1 MKYVWLVYLQILFV
15 IGQFNGKK
23 NWIDKHILIC
33 YNKLDKL
40 EVNYIKYHNF
50 DKEQLMSFYT
60 NVSALGNSIL
70 FRGISNDGKRFK
82 ERIEYHPTLYIPT
95 KEETKFRTL
104 EGKPVGEIQ
113 PGTMKECK
121 DFIS

>member
-1 MKYVWLVYLQILFV
+1 MKYIWLVYLQILFV

-60 NVSALGNSIL
+60 NVAALGNNIL
-70 FRGISNDGKRFK
+70 FRGISDDGKRFK
-82 ERIEYHPTLYIPT
+82 DRIEYHPTLYIPT
-95 KEETKFRTL
+95 
-104 EGKPVGEIQ
+104 
-113 PGTMKECK
+113 
-121 DFIS
+121 